1 MIDGKRIKNL
11 NFNPVNKGNNFFV
24 YWMQHSQRT
33 FFNHALEYSI
43 ELSNKYLKPLVVY
56 FCLTDSF
63 PDANSRHYR
72 FMLEGLK
79 EVKAELFKRNIKFV
93 CEIGSPETCVREIS
107 KQACCVVTDRGYLKI
122 HKKWR
127 KSIADNI
134 DCAMFQVETDLVVP
148 VEETSLKEEYGAY
161 TIRRKINSR
170 LDEFMVPVS
179 EEKLMINSLG
189 LNLSS
194 ADIDDTDKILKELS
208 LNDNCKPSCIRGGS
222 SHALKLL
229 DLFIEQ
235 KLPYYSEKRNNPEL
249 DFTSGL
255 SPYFHFGQISPVYAG
270 LMVKTKK
277 GEGRDSFLEE
287 MIVRREL
294 SFNFVTYNPF
304 YDSFDCLPQWAKNT
318 LLEHENDKRPYIYT
332 SEEFENSLTH
342 DRFWN
347 AAQLELVLT
356 GKMHGYMRMYWGKKI
371 IEWTDSPKK
380 AFNLAVYLNN
390 KYALDGRDPNSFA
403 GVAWC
408 FGKHDRPWK
417 ERPVFGKI
425 RYMNSN
431 GLKRKFNPDLYA
443 DNIYAIK
450 NSNHDLD

>member
-1 MIDGKRIKNL
+1 MIDGKRIKNQ
-11 NFNPVNKGNNFFV
+11 NNNPVIKENNFFV

-33 FFNHALEYSI
+33 LYNHALEYSI
-43 ELSNKYLKPLVVY
+43 ELSNKFQKPLVVC

-79 EVKAELFKRNIKFV
+79 EVKIDLFKRNIKFV
-93 CEIGSPETCVREIS
+93 LKIGSPETCIKEIS
-107 KQACCVVTDRGYLKI
+107 KKACSVVTDRGYLKI
-122 HKKWR
+122 HRKWR
-127 KSIADNI
+127 ETIAQNI
-134 DCAMFQVETDLVVP
+134 ECAMFQVETDLVVP
-148 VEETSLKEEYGAY
+148 VEEASLKEEYGAY
-161 TIRRKINSR
+161 TIRKKINSR
-170 LDEFMVPVS
+170 LDEFMIPVS

-189 LNLSS
+189 LDLISE
-194 ADIDDTDKILKELS
+194 DIDDIDKILAELS
-208 LNDNCKPSCIRGGS
+208 LKDNLRPSHFKGGS
-222 SHALKLL
+222 SQALKLL
-229 DLFIEQ
+229 DLFIDE
-235 KLPYYSEKRNNPEL
+235 KLQYYSEKRNDPAL
-249 DFTSGL
+249 DFTSNL

-270 LMVKTKK
+270 LRVKSLK

-304 YDSFDCLPQWAKNT
+304 FDSFECLPDWAKNT
-318 LLEHENDKRPYIYT
+318 LLEHENDKRPYIY
-332 SEEFENSLTH
+332 SLEELENSLTH

-371 IEWTDSPKK
+371 IEWTYSPKE
-380 AFNLAVYLNN
+380 AFDLALNLNN

-403 GVAWC
+403 GIAWC

-443 DNIYAIK
+443 DKIYSMK
-450 NSNHDLD
+450 KFD

>member
-1 MIDGKRIKNL
+1 
-11 NFNPVNKGNNFFV
+11 
-24 YWMQHSQRT
+24 MQHSQRT
-33 FFNHALEYSI
+33 LYNHALEYSI

-79 EVKAELFKRNIKFV
+79 EVKTELFKGNIKFV
-93 CEIGSPETCVREIS
+93 CQISSPENGVREIS
-107 KQACCVVTDRGYLKI
+107 KKACCVVTDRGYLNI

-127 KSIADNI
+127 KSIAESI
-134 DCAMFQVETDLVVP
+134 DCAMFQVETDLIVP
-148 VEETSLKEEYGAY
+148 VEEVSSKEEYGAY
-161 TIRRKINSR
+161 TIRKKINSR
-170 LDEFMVPVS
+170 LDEFMVPVA
-179 EEKLMINSLG
+179 EEKLKIDSLG
-189 LNLSS
+189 LNLASV
-194 ADIDDTDKILKELS
+194 DIDDTDKILSDLS
-208 LNDNCKPSCIRGGS
+208 LKDNCKPSIFKGGS
-222 SHALKLL
+222 SQALKLL

-235 KLPYYSEKRNNPEL
+235 KLQYYSEKRNNPEL

-270 LMVKTKK
+270 LMLKNLK

-304 YDSFDCLPQWAKNT
+304 YDSFECLPEWAKIT
-318 LLEHENDKRPYIYT
+318 LFEHKNDERPYIYT
-332 SEEFENSLTH
+332 KEELENSVTH
-342 DRFWN
+342 DKYWN
-347 AAQLELVLT
+347 SAQLELVLT

-371 IEWTDSPKK
+371 IEWTRSPEE
-380 AFNLAVYLNN
+380 AFDLCLYLNN

-443 DNIYAIK
+443 DKINSMK
-450 NSNHDLD
+450 NADN